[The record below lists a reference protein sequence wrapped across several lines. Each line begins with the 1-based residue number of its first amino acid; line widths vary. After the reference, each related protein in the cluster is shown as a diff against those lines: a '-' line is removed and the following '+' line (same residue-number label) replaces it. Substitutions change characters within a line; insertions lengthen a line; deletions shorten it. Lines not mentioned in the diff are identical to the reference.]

1 MDCPVCTK
9 PLVAVE
15 RDGIELDWCFA
26 CRGLW
31 FDRGELGL
39 LAEKTGRA
47 LTFEELVKGPA
58 DKVSEKLRR
67 CPRCNRKMSKVF
79 LGGADLVLVDRC
91 PEHGLWLDQGELGK
105 IMSQVPP
112 TSDDPRWTVVRF
124 LGETFQQAAP
134 AKKDKIR
141 HAPRRGGGNE

>member
-15 RDGIELDWCFA
+15 RDGVELDWCLA

-39 LAEKTGRA
+39 LAEKTGRS
-47 LTFEELVKGPA
+47 LTFEEIVRGA
-58 DKVSEKLRR
+58 GDKVSEKLRR
-67 CPRCNRKMSKVF
+67 CPRCNRKMNKVF
-79 LGGADLVLVDRC
+79 LGGDDLVLVDRC
-91 PEHGLWLDQGELGK
+91 PEHGLWMDQGELGK
-105 IMSQVPP
+105 IMSQIPP
-112 TSDDPRWTVVRF
+112 TSDDPKWAVVRF

-134 AKKDKIR
+134 RKERKEN
-141 HAPRRGGGNE
+141 HAPPRGGGNE